1 MAVGIFT
8 ANALAM
14 RFFPKILTGVLL
26 LAGSFIPAISSNAV
40 TVSELRSV
48 SKLTPETFASYFSD
62 FEFKFHD
69 EVQDHATFLATKS
82 GDCDDY
88 ATLAADI
95 LKRNGY
101 TPRLIAVRM
110 KGETHVVCYV
120 PETKSYL
127 DYNFRKDE
135 KKTVQC
141 SEAIKEIARK
151 VAQSFGRDWI
161 ATYQFTFSEGVK
173 RLVQSI
179 ITNRSV
185 EKTS

>member
-1 MAVGIFT
+1 MRFLSKIFVGVLTIGIFLFQ
-8 ANALAM
+8 A
-14 RFFPKILTGVLL
+14 R
-26 LAGSFIPAISSNAV
+26 SSSAI
-40 TVSELRSV
+40 TVSELRNT
-48 SKLTPETFASYFSD
+48 KLTPETFASYFSD

-69 EVQDHATFLATKS
+69 DVQDHETFLASKS

-88 ATLAADI
+88 ATLAADV
-95 LKRNGY
+95 LRRSGY

-110 KGETHVVCYV
+110 KGETHVVCYIT
-120 PETKSYL
+120 ETKSYL
-127 DYNFRKDE
+127 DYNCRKDD
-135 KKTVQC
+135 KKTVAC
-141 SEAIKEIARK
+141 SSAIKEIARK
-151 VAQSFGRDWI
+151 VSQSFGRDWV